1 MSTAPSTLWSEAQED
16 DNETILIGKGI
27 GFTTK
32 SKVDDDGSSSD
43 TSTNSSSSS
52 STCSEDEDEESIL
65 EGEDEGPY
73 DKGNLP
79 LYSCKYCGIHEHN
92 SICKCLGCDKWF
104 CNGKGNGN
112 SGSHII
118 QHLVRSRHREVMLHP
133 DSPLGDAT
141 LECYHCG
148 NKNIFQLG
156 YIPAKTDSVV
166 VLLCRQPCAMGSSS
180 KDANWD
186 MDSWT
191 PLIKERG
198 LLTWLLQQPSPKAMK
213 RGREVNPSQIVKI
226 EELWKSNAD
235 ATFDDLNM
243 LTMVEEQ
250 VERVLLRYENA
261 IQFRNIM
268 LPLVNLE
275 ADQDRMMVENQK
287 SDNVTVRWDVGLN
300 MKRCC
305 WFFLPNASES
315 GFRISPGDEVS
326 LSNSSISWKGV
337 GNITLNS
344 GSSSEEICVELFS
357 GGKNC
362 PLNHTQ
368 GFSVVF
374 NWKCVSYTRM
384 KTALNSIAN
393 NERCIEPAV
402 LHHLLGN
409 EIQGPS
415 LSFILPNQISA
426 PGLPELNFSQI
437 QAVQSVLKRPL
448 SLIQGPPGTGKTV
461 TSATI
466 VHLLALRNTGPIL
479 VCASSNVAVD
489 HLTEKIH
496 QTGLNVV
503 RILSKVREEISS
515 SVSFL
520 SLSNQVRVNS
530 GILELERLH
539 TLRSELGE
547 LSVKDED
554 RFEHLS
560 RKAEKNIL
568 SKAQVICTTAIGAGS
583 PKLKGMK
590 FSAVLFDEATQAT
603 EPEAIVPLIHGIKQ
617 VVMVGDHKQLGPVV
631 LCKKASKAGFNRS
644 LFERLIDCGER
655 PHRLQVQY
663 RMHPCLSEFPSISFY
678 DGSLQ
683 NGITSKDRLR
693 MNMDF
698 PWPDKENPMFFLSCL
713 GSEEISSS
721 GTSFLNRIEANSC
734 EKIVTRLLK
743 GMVLPD
749 QIGVIT
755 PYDGQRAYLQ
765 SHMQMSGPLKKE
777 LYKEVEIA
785 SVDAFQGREKDY
797 IILSCVRSNDGQG
810 IGFLS
815 DERRLNVA
823 LTRAKYGLIILG
835 NPKLLSKNSLWNSLL
850 SHFKE
855 RQLLVEGTLNNL
867 RPSLMQLSRPRNVG
881 SPSMPSMKKIS
892 SDNSS
897 LPYSPTFISS
907 DENASLSEFESLNI
921 SGLLNKVSQD
931 SSFSYKN

>member
-1 MSTAPSTLWSEAQED
+1 MSTAPSSFIWSEVQEEE
-16 DNETILIGKGI
+16 NETILIGKPTII
-27 GFTTK
+27 GDN
-32 SKVDDDGSSSD
+32 SHLYDSSSD
-43 TSTNSSSSS
+43 SSYDSLSTS
-52 STCSEDEDEESIL
+52 SEDNEEEEEEEFLEDDIS
-65 EGEDEGPY
+65 PY
-73 DKGNLP
+73 DQASLP
-79 LYSCKYCGIHEHN
+79 SYSCKYCGIHEPN
-92 SICKCLGCDKWF
+92 SICKCLGCNKWF
-104 CNGKGNGN
+104 CNGKGIGN

-133 DSPLGDAT
+133 ESPLGDST

-156 YIPAKTDSVV
+156 YIPAKADSVV
-166 VLLCRQPCAMGSSS
+166 VLLCRQPCAMGSSA
-180 KDANWD
+180 KDATWD
-186 MDSWT
+186 LDSWT
-191 PLIKERG
+191 PLIKEKG
-198 LLTWLLQQPSPKAMK
+198 LLTWLLQQPSSKAMK
-213 RGREVNPSQIVKI
+213 RARDVNPVQIVKI
-226 EELWKSNAD
+226 EELWKSNPD
-235 ATFDDLNM
+235 ATFDDLHM
-243 LTMVEEQ
+243 LTLVEEQ

-261 IQFRNIM
+261 TQFRNIM

-275 ADQDRMMVENQK
+275 AEQDKMMVENQK
-287 SDNVTVRWDVGLN
+287 SDNLTVRWDIGLN

-315 GFRISPGDEVS
+315 GFRISPGDEVTISNPS
-326 LSNSSISWKGV
+326 LSWNGI
-337 GNITLNS
+337 GNITHNS
-344 GSSSEEICVELFS
+344 GNSSEEICVELFS
-357 GGKNC
+357 GARNC
-362 PLNHTQ
+362 PTSYSQ
-368 GFSVVF
+368 GYSVIF
-374 NWKCVSYTRM
+374 NWKCVSYMRM
-384 KTALNSIAN
+384 KTALNAIVN
-393 NERCIEPAV
+393 NELCIEPAV

-409 EIQGPS
+409 EIEGPS
-415 LSFILPNQISA
+415 LSFTLPTKISA

-437 QAVQSVLKRPL
+437 QAVESVLKKPL

-466 VHLLALRNTGPIL
+466 VYLLARRNVGPIL

-520 SLSNQVRVNS
+520 SLANQVKVNS
-530 GILELERLH
+530 GNLELERLFK
-539 TLRSELGE
+539 LRSELGE

-554 RFEHLS
+554 RFNHLS
-560 RKAEKNIL
+560 RKVENIIL

-617 VVMVGDHKQLGPVV
+617 VIMVGDHKQLGPVV
-631 LCKKASKAGFNRS
+631 LCKKAANAGFNRS

-663 RMHPCLSEFPSISFY
+663 RMHPCLSEFPSTSFY

-683 NGITSKDRLR
+683 NGITSEDRLR
-693 MNMDF
+693 LNMDF
-698 PWPDKENPMFFLSCL
+698 PWPDKENPMFFLSCI

-755 PYDGQRAYLQ
+755 PYDGQRAYIQ
-765 SHMQMSGPLKKE
+765 SHMQMAGPLKKE

-835 NPKLLSKNSLWNSLL
+835 NPKLLSKNSLWNNLL
-850 SHFKE
+850 THFKE

-867 RPSLMQLSRPRNVG
+867 RPSLMQLSRPRN
-881 SPSMPSMKKIS
+881 PAAQSMSFLKKITSPQQLPQS
-892 SDNSS
+892 ST
-897 LPYSPTFISS
+897 YIS
-907 DENASLSEFESLNI
+907 EEGTSLSEFESLNI
-921 SGLLNKVSQD
+921 SGLLNKVSLD
-931 SSFSYKN
+931 SKFTYRN